1 MFVICLNCV
10 LLHCV
15 IIVIFGSLGLVYWS
29 FSKMSIVDIRA
40 LGIFFFTIDLR
51 EG

>member
-15 IIVIFGSLGLVYWS
+15 IIVIFASLGLVYLS
-29 FSKMSIVDIRA
+29 FSNMSIVDIRA
-40 LGIFFFTIDLR
+40 LGIFFLLLI
-51 EG
+51 